1 MKTNSTLIRLGINN
15 QNIRK
20 PMIVTYL
27 RRAGLSSLLMIAVI
41 FTSFCQEKASPPK
54 TAKGSINGA
63 DITVNY
69 SSPAVKGRAIFGE
82 LVPLGKVWR
91 AGANE
96 ATIFETSKDIKVEGK
111 SLPAG
116 KYSFFII
123 PGETSSTF
131 IFNKETGQW
140 GTKYDQSKDA
150 LRVDVPSGETSTLTE
165 RLTYDVVS
173 DGLEVKWEYRRSK
186 AKIQ

>member
-1 MKTNSTLIRLGINN
+1 MKTNSTLIRLGMNN

-27 RRAGLSSLLMIAVI
+27 RRAGLSSLLMFAVI

-111 SLPAG
+111 PLPAG
-116 KYSFFII
+116 KYSIFVI
-123 PGETSSTF
+123 PVESMSTF
-131 IFNKETGQW
+131 IFNKQTGQW
-140 GTKYDQSKDA
+140 GTQYDEAQDA
-150 LRVDVPSGETSTLTE
+150 IRVAVPSGQTSTLT
-165 RLTYDVVS
+165 
-173 DGLEVKWEYRRSK
+173 
-186 AKIQ
+186 